1 MADRFNVFTCVKF
14 HLSSNSRDL
23 DCQGIS
29 SLKHSEKL
37 GVKSRALRTPALY
50 IRTVCFVFGE
60 RKPLHLP

>member
-29 SLKHSEKL
+29 FLKHSEKL
-37 GVKSRALRTPALY
+37 GVKSRALRTPA
-50 IRTVCFVFGE
+50 
-60 RKPLHLP
+60 